1 MNKHILL
8 VMKWLNDKDS
18 VSREELEKNKNEAHA
33 ANTHAAYEVY
43 NAAAAA
49 AYDNVSQAV
58 FWVNKYFEITGEDR
72 AQYKKELNK

>member
-8 VMKWLNDKDS
+8 VMKGLKDKDS
-18 VSREELEKNKNEAHA
+18 VSQKRLEKNKNEAYA

-49 AYDNVSQAV
+49 DHDNVSQAV
-58 FWVNKYFEITGEDR
+58 YWVDEYFKQTGENRNDYR
-72 AQYKKELNK
+72 KELEK